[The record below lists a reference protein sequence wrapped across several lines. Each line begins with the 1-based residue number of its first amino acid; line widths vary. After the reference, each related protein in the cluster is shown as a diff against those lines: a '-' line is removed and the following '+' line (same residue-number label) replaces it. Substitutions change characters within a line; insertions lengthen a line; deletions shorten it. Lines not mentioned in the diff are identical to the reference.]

1 MQASAASPIDTRTI
15 DFLSYAPSLREQ
27 RLGME
32 EIRVAVEPETGD
44 HVAEGRILARPCFP
58 LRHGKIQRPILP
70 EETLRR
76 DRLLDWFKARADRRL
91 LYVTAEAGF
100 GKTTLVADYLRLSR
114 MRTFWYRLDEE
125 DTDGLVFLRYLIAT
139 CQSVDKKLLARSA
152 AALEEVSL
160 QPVSER
166 AILETVLAE
175 IEALGD
181 VPSALV
187 LDDFHMVESLPSIGG
202 VVERLIDRFPEG
214 LKVIIASRRTP
225 SLAVAGLKAHG
236 GLAELGR
243 EDLRF
248 DEAETD
254 RLFRDAYRHPLE
266 PDVLHDLQLRTDGWA
281 ASLQLVKTAVEGRT
295 PGQVRAFVDGLSGA
309 DGDLYDYLAEEVV
322 GDLAPE
328 LRDFLVRTSIL
339 EEIEPETAA
348 VASGASSAQ
357 CRDYLAGAV
366 RLGLVSRSGERK
378 STWRAH
384 HLVREFLL
392 SHLEAE
398 FGEAGIAEMHRR
410 VAAVMEPRS
419 WRLAARHWSAAR
431 DAADVRRVVSAATP
445 SIIGTGDLA
454 AAEELI
460 DLYPDPEP
468 NAWFD
473 IIRARRRLG
482 QGRWQEAA
490 DAIRQVESRSARADA
505 TDKVL
510 TLMLA
515 LTTLQLGIDQDDPE
529 MRAKALP
536 VLMQGDDTELGSI
549 ARATSALY
557 ESAAEGSLD
566 ELRGLLSRTI
576 RLNDEAGHIRHRG
589 ISLLN
594 LATVCSAQDD
604 AAGAIEAGSEAIRL
618 LQPSESVGDICAAQ
632 ANLARGLARAGL
644 WSEAREHM
652 AAAVELQ
659 PQIVN
664 PEVFGEAAEMEAMY
678 GDPGRGVLLLSRAF
692 SPGERKAG
700 DALCRFA
707 AARIA
712 LESGQPDRAEALLE
726 QVDGETLSVGF
737 RTARLALALQIRTT
751 TDPLDPSL
759 PSAFNRALES
769 ARKQQA
775 WFWWKTISAT
785 DALSRPAIGIA
796 EFVATTKPGDAT
808 YLSIQAELVL
818 RRLGD
823 LDKTG
828 FDVVV
833 AEATL
838 RPERWRWAIR
848 RFLASEGNRPA
859 DIRRSAELLD
869 IVGDETDLPRLRA
882 LRKTR
887 ALRLPDAGRALC
899 RRLAPRLYVDDLDM
913 VRLRISDRTILGS
926 EIRKKVLSLLCFL
939 LTRPQFTATREQ
951 ILEALWPDMDP
962 NGGANS
968 LNQSAYFLRKVLE
981 PGYQDETSAGYL
993 QSKADL
999 VWLDR
1004 DLVTSRSVECLNLL
1018 AAIRRDSSP
1027 DLITKL
1033 AEMYT
1038 GKFGGDFIY
1047 DDWASAFRDTL
1058 HASYLDRIERA
1069 VNADTQAGYFD
1080 RALSVAQ
1087 QALQADPEAEQI
1099 ELCILRL
1106 YRRTGANAAAAEQY
1120 AHYAGVLKNQLGL
1133 DPPPLESI

>member
-187 LDDFHMVESLPSIGG
+187 LDDFHMVESLPSIGE

-357 CRDYLAGAV
+357 CRNYLAGAV

-473 IIRARRRLG
+473 IIRARRMYARC
-482 QGRWQEAA
+482 RSDEAL
-490 DAIRQVESRSARADA
+490 VHARGLRAVCDGA
-505 TDKVL
+505 TTDSTLRATAALTVL
-510 TLMLA
+510 TVATECGDRELRDAGMNGLA
-515 LTTLQLGIDQDDPE
+515 DCTDHE
-529 MRAKALP
+529 SA
-536 VLMQGDDTELGSI
+536 SI
-549 ARATSALY
+549 ARAIGAIYDATGA
-557 ESAAEGSLD
+557 GSLD
-566 ELRGLLSRTI
+566 ALRRILLETI
-576 RLNDEAGHIRHRG
+576 QLNRERSHTRFEA
-589 ISLLN
+589 ISFLN
-594 LATVCSAQDD
+594 LANMEN
-604 AAGAIEAGSEAIRL
+604 AAGHPEAAIAAGTHAL
-618 LQPSESVGDICAAQ
+618 TNLNPSDDCGDFCGATL
-632 ANLARGLARAGL
+632 NVARGLAQLGR
-644 WSEAREHM
+644 WDEARAKM
-652 AAAVELQ
+652 AAILAYPEDAAPFEVSGEIAEL
-659 PQIVN
+659 
-664 PEVFGEAAEMEAMY
+664 EAMY
-678 GDPGRGVLLLSRAF
+678 GDPARGIAVLGRSF
-692 SPGERKAG
+692 SETQRRIG
-700 DALCRFA
+700 DSLCRVS
-707 AARIA
+707 AARLA
-712 LESGQPDRAEALLE
+712 LEQGVPGHALELLE
-726 QVDGETLSVGF
+726 QVGDMAWAPGLRSSILSLDLLIKSMANPNDSELPAAFEAG
-737 RTARLALALQIRTT
+737 IRFAS
-751 TDPLDPSL
+751 D
-759 PSAFNRALES
+759 
-769 ARKQQA
+769 QQA
-775 WFWWKTISAT
+775 WYWWKTMRLTQTLVSPTEVLIAAIRALPPE
-785 DALSRPAIGIA
+785 DAG
-796 EFVATTKPGDAT
+796 
-808 YLSIQAELVL
+808 YLSPQAELVL

-828 FDVVV
+828 FDMVV

-848 RFLASEGNRPA
+848 NFLSGDGQRLP
-859 DIRRSAELLD
+859 DIRRAAELLEL
-869 IVGDETDLPRLRA
+869 VGDETDLARLRA

-887 ALRLPDAGRALC
+887 ALRLADAGRTLC

-913 VRLRISDRTILGS
+913 VRLRIGDRTVLGS

-951 ILEALWPDMDP
+951 ILEALWPEMDP

-1018 AAIRRDSSP
+1018 ATIRRDSSP
-1027 DLITKL
+1027 DLISKL
-1033 AEMYT
+1033 AETYT

-1058 HASYLDRIERA
+1058 HARYLDRVERA

-1080 RALSVAQ
+1080 RALSIAQ
-1087 QALQADPEAEQI
+1087 QALQADPDAEQI
-1099 ELCILRL
+1099 ELCLLRL

-1120 AHYAGVLKNQLGL
+1120 AHYAGVLRNQLGV